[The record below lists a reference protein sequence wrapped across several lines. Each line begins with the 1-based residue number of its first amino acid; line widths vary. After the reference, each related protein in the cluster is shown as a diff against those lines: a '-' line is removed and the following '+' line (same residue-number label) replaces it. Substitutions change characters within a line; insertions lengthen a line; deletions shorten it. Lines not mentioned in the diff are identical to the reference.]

1 MHFVDYKLSEQALE
15 VMVINDIYEEKT
27 VEVSLEIWSIT
38 GEKIWEKKW
47 EKIQI
52 PRDFVFTI
60 DILKIHDLP
69 VNTLSNTVIYIVVQ
83 SNEGKF
89 DNYFLFDNFRDVHL
103 ADPELSYTRDGKNLI
118 FRCKRPAFGVF
129 IDLEEEFILSDNF
142 FTLVP
147 SVNKRVKCPSNR
159 IKVRSLYDYLKK

>member
-1 MHFVDYKLSEQALE
+1 
-15 VMVINDIYEEKT
+15 MVINDIHEEKT
-27 VEVSLEIWSIT
+27 VKVSLEIWNIT
-38 GEKIWEKKW
+38 GEKIWEKKY

-52 PRDFVFTI
+52 PRDFVSTI

-69 VNTLSNTVIYIVVQ
+69 TNTLSNTVIYIVVQ

-89 DNYFLFDNFRDVHL
+89 DNYFLFNNFRNIHL
-103 ADPELSYTRDGKNLI
+103 PDPELSYTRDGKNLI

-129 IDLEEEFILSDNF
+129 IDPGEEFILSDNF

-147 SVNKRVKCPSNR
+147 SVSKRVKCPSGK
-159 IKVRSLYDYLKK
+159 IKVRNLYDYLKKIYSSEAIK